1 MAIAA
6 IKAEPFQAE
15 DRSTLAACS
24 EDTRTLTNAEA
35 LTALSAI
42 ESDNIGT
49 GVGLNPRDYAGIA
62 KTALLTR
69 RLGQAETPRRY

>member
-6 IKAEPFQAE
+6 VKAEPIQAE

-49 GVGLNPRDYAGIA
+49 ERAAWV
-62 KTALLTR
+62 
-69 RLGQAETPRRY
+69 